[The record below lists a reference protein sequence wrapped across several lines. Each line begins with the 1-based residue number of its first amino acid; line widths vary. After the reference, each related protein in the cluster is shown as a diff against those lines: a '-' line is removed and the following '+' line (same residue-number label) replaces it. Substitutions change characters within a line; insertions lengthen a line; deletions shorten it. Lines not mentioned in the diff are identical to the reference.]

1 MSLVSVKRVVIGVCC
16 LNSAV
21 AGVGAFYV
29 GGRSLVHLAQ
39 RVWHRND
46 LDLAQ
51 QLNSKLVNDWTSFK
65 TALLGLPPI
74 VGIYLAAMYGNLG
87 LSVGTSIADALGDA
101 VEDEV
106 YASFFPLQSKAP
118 DPNAR
123 EMRNSFIREVRGEEV
138 TLKKGG
144 NQTLPAVF
152 VNKHN
157 DRDSIK
163 PDDICVIMSHGNAMQ
178 LEHMRSFLDQIAS
191 IDHNKT
197 SFLLY
202 TLDGYGLNRQNG
214 VKTSEESAKFD
225 ALAAVNYAL
234 ERGYRPEQ
242 IVFFGYSIGTV
253 GAAAAA
259 HLAQT
264 HCILYKGFTTGAEVA
279 KNLCTNADKLM
290 KEEDLQKWFSGL
302 IPWAQRQA
310 KDFVGTVLESRENKN
325 ASRKFTIYGFTQA
338 MDVPINGMN
347 NLWHVG
353 RMHPDRQL
361 LCIGGDQDHLMA
373 QEWDQDNQ
381 CYAQNFAERL
391 CEGGKNSLAV
401 VLHGEGH
408 VGSRIE
414 GVREMLMHIR
424 EYNCVDR
431 IVQLP
436 KDVKKHMMSWLT
448 DVGDLIALGGTKKAW
463 REVVNEVCRMK
474 IEQFF
479 GADFIGSEEPI
490 TVAAR
495 LWARFRP
502 KTMKLA
508 EIIPVQR
515 EAPISPEMLVV
526 LKAAEKGTVEELRQA
541 IEALKDPSE
550 LTELKF
556 GAGLYYISP
565 ENLLKLAVKSD
576 DIGKLRLL
584 IESGTPIGI
593 GEDGMIPSYNG
604 PLLEAATRG
613 QAAMVKLLLENGAS
627 FGVKENGRIDSNH
640 MPAGYI
646 PVPLLYRMFQLIE
659 AANTFE
665 TVCLAMR
672 SWTGEVGSE
681 AIREDKRLAEFA
693 GTFCMKGGRYSLI
706 ANLLM
711 SYGVKPFVD
720 ERDLSYWVKS
730 IIASG
735 NKMHLEHLIKMGLCQ
750 FDMLI
755 YNDFTFADCA
765 AMYGQFEL
773 ENYFVEEK
781 KVAHK
786 MRDQAL
792 ETLGRC
798 VSSAIY
804 NAANDMKEDFII
816 GAKHQFQRC
825 TWARLLEVVAHYKL
839 SISKLTHIDH
849 VTDMDGEVSLLL
861 SVCGIMQV
869 DQNKSYRDEVLF
881 SLGIIEN
888 LVKEGCD
895 LDHTVGGQSPRAILT
910 TVRTANAGNEEITQ
924 KIDSILSAAES
935 K

>member
-1 MSLVSVKRVVIGVCC
+1 
-16 LNSAV
+16 
-21 AGVGAFYV
+21 
-29 GGRSLVHLAQ
+29 
-39 RVWHRND
+39 
-46 LDLAQ
+46 
-51 QLNSKLVNDWTSFK
+51 
-65 TALLGLPPI
+65 
-74 VGIYLAAMYGNLG
+74 
-87 LSVGTSIADALGDA
+87 
-101 VEDEV
+101 
-106 YASFFPLQSKAP
+106 
-118 DPNAR
+118 
-123 EMRNSFIREVRGEEV
+123 
-138 TLKKGG
+138 
-144 NQTLPAVF
+144 
-152 VNKHN
+152 
-157 DRDSIK
+157 
-163 PDDICVIMSHGNAMQ
+163 MQ

-347 NLWHVG
+347 NLWHVR

-391 CEGGKNSLAV
+391 CEGGKNRQPV
-401 VLHGEGH
+401 VLSGEGH

-424 EYNCVDR
+424 EYNLVDR
-431 IVQLP
+431 TVQLP
-436 KDVKKHMMSWLT
+436 KDVKKLMMSWLT
-448 DVGDLIALGGTKKAW
+448 DLGDLIALGGTKKAW

-495 LWARFRP
+495 LWARFKP
-502 KTMKLA
+502 KTFKLSNVM
-508 EIIPVQR
+508 PLQWN
-515 EAPISPEMLVV
+515 APISPEMQDV
-526 LKAAEKGTVEELRQA
+526 LKAVEKGTMEELRQA
-541 IEALKDPSE
+541 IKALKDPSE

-556 GAGLYYISP
+556 GVGVYRYP
-565 ENLLKLAVKSD
+565 ENLLRLAVNSGQ
-576 DIGKLRLL
+576 IEKLRLL

-613 QAAMVKLLLENGAS
+613 QTAMVKLLLENGAS
-627 FGVKENGRIDSNH
+627 FGVKENGRIGRDQ

-646 PVPLLYRMFQLIE
+646 PVPLLYRMFEIIE
-659 AANTFE
+659 SSNTFYTFE

-672 SWTGEVGSE
+672 SWTGEMGGES
-681 AIREDKRLAEFA
+681 IREDKRLAELA
-693 GTFCMKGGRYSLI
+693 GKFCLNEGHYSLI

-711 SYGVKPFVD
+711 SYGVKPVVV
-720 ERDLSYWVKS
+720 ERDLHYWVKS
-730 IIASG
+730 IIARG
-735 NKMHLEHLIKMGLCQ
+735 DKMHLDHLIKIGLCK
-750 FDMLI
+750 FDMVLD
-755 YNDFTFADCA
+755 NEWSFADCA
-765 AMYGQFEL
+765 AMYGQFKL

-781 KVAHK
+781 KVVRK
-786 MRDQAL
+786 KRNQAL
-792 ETLGRC
+792 ERLEEL

-804 NAANDMKEDFII
+804 NAANDMNEDFYI
-816 GAKHQFQRC
+816 GAGHLVQQC

-895 LDHTVGGQSPRAILT
+895 LDHTVDGQSPRTILT
-910 TVRTANAGNEEITQ
+910 TVRTANAGDEEITQ
-924 KIDSILSAAES
+924 KIDSILSAVES